1 MLISSNPI
9 LEILQL
15 LAVLFFALNSQ
26 APANELHP
34 NPYQYQPSSVK
45 VFFVALFYLDCL
57 WAQTYQKNLTYYN
70 LIYHSAVMRISA

>member
-9 LEILQL
+9 
-15 LAVLFFALNSQ
+15 FRNFAAFSCTIFELDSQ

-57 WAQTYQKNLTYYN
+57 WAQTF
-70 LIYHSAVMRISA
+70 